1 VTEGLRLGFAFAAG
15 VATFFAP
22 CAYPLMPGYL
32 AFYTGD
38 DGGGGGRAERLRR
51 AVVVGSLASLGFVL
65 VYAALAVIVAAVGTR
80 VLSGIA
86 LLELVVGSLLVAL
99 GIGMITGRV
108 MPGSVH
114 VRLPRRERSPS
125 GYLAFG
131 IVYAVAAAGCTAPVF
146 AGIAAVALGA
156 GPAGAV
162 LTIGAYAAG
171 MVALMVLVT
180 VLAAAGRDGVL
191 RLVSARTGAVT
202 RLAGALLV
210 AAGAAQMYLFWF
222 RFGGR
227 EMLAGLV

>member
-1 VTEGLRLGFAFAAG
+1 MAAG
-15 VATFFAP
+15 
-22 CAYPLMPGYL
+22 
-32 AFYTGD
+32 
-38 DGGGGGRAERLRR
+38 
-51 AVVVGSLASLGFVL
+51 
-65 VYAALAVIVAAVGTR
+65 R
-80 VLSGIA
+80 V
-86 LLELVVGSLLVAL
+86 
-99 GIGMITGRV
+99 T
-108 MPGSVH
+108 PGSVH